1 MKIDILHEK
10 CHAETTQ
17 RVYYMMLEFL
27 NFIITISL
35 LRSAAHGSSQ
45 NVEKVNLVV
54 LNASKALTARGK
66 FTF

>member
-1 MKIDILHEK
+1 MRNAMQKQL
-10 CHAETTQ
+10 
-17 RVYYMMLEFL
+17 VYYKLDFL
-27 NFIITISL
+27 NFIIPISL

>member
-1 MKIDILHEK
+1 MQKQL
-10 CHAETTQ
+10 
-17 RVYYMMLEFL
+17 VYYKLDFL
-27 NFIITISL
+27 NFIIPISL

-54 LNASKALTARGK
+54 LNAGKALTARGK